1 MKPCL
6 NPKLSITTL
15 TTGTRQLVVQEAF
28 EMMWCLAGSYFSL
41 FTPMQIVMSSPLAGA
56 EITTFLAPAA
66 RCLDALSL
74 SVKRPVLSSTN
85 RSEEHT
91 SELQSQS
98 NLVCRLLLE
107 KKKKTITRTSL
118 HRLRSHHV

>member
-15 TTGTRQLVVQEAF
+15 TTGTRQLVVHEAF

-41 FTPMQIVMSSPLAGA
+41 LTPMQMVMCSPLAGA

-74 SVKRPVLSSTN
+74 SVKRPVLSSANSTP
-85 RSEEHT
+85 SAFQGHFSGSLIAEA
-91 SELQSQS
+91 LID
-98 NLVCRLLLE
+98 LPF
-107 KKKKTITRTSL
+107 TINE
-118 HRLRSHHV
+118 